1 MNTCGHKQ
9 RMILNVG
16 GLKTCHKIWQ
26 LNYPWFMCSI
36 SPYWCQAIDLKIL
49 KMVIILINTCSLEQL
64 AWLESSTK
72 IQPSVAPGTSSP
84 KQWTHLHFA
93 APAAAGRSYKHIVH
107 QGSSCWKQ
115 EGIICLTSCKLWKV
129 SKHSKLNIR
138 TTFLLLSFFFKKKNK
153 IYIYIGGLKGY
164 LRYTKQIHI
173 YFGVY
178 PLSVDAEDS

>member
-72 IQPSVAPGTSSP
+72 ISHLWHQELPVPSSGPISTLPLLQPPGEATSTLCTREAVVESRKASYVWP
-84 KQWTHLHFA
+84 LVNCEKCQSIQSWTYN
-93 APAAAGRSYKHIVH
+93 R
-107 QGSSCWKQ
+107 
-115 EGIICLTSCKLWKV
+115 
-129 SKHSKLNIR
+129 
-138 TTFLLLSFFFKKKNK
+138 LSFFSLSLNHL
-153 IYIYIGGLKGY
+153 YIYICTPSRSPSILGCIHYRWMLKI
-164 LRYTKQIHI
+164 LRGAQ
-173 YFGVY
+173 
-178 PLSVDAEDS
+178 